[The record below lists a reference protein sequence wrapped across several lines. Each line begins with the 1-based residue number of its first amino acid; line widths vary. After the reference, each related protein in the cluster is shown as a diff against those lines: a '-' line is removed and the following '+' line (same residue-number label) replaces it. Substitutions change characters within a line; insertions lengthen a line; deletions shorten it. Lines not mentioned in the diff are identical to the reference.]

1 MSNTACFLV
10 YAPLPYLVPGGLR
23 AVTPPPTRGRLV
35 VVVVVVWV
43 RAVLG
48 RLLRRAGFVASI
60 VRWILR
66 DADAV
71 VGRVL
76 FLIAAALPKWMRKSI
91 YFRNLSRNRSIP
103 NHLDIRIAR
112 RAESLCESW
121 TGSHTKCAA
130 IHRQQA
136 KKCRRGD
143 TRKTILQ

>member
-35 VVVVVVWV
+35 VVVVWV

-48 RLLRRAGFVASI
+48 RLFRRAGLVASI

-71 VGRVL
+71 VGRAL
-76 FLIAAALPKWMRKSI
+76 FLIALHSK
-91 YFRNLSRNRSIP
+91 NV
-103 NHLDIRIAR
+103 D
-112 RAESLCESW
+112 E
-121 TGSHTKCAA
+121 
-130 IHRQQA
+130 RQVAQV
-136 KKCRRGD
+136 
-143 TRKTILQ
+143 II